1 MRKKKLLIAAGVVLV
16 GCVGAFA
23 FFSTQKPAPP
33 QVSTTELKQTTLRS
47 TVDASGL
54 VESTDEIKV
63 YAEVTAPID
72 SVAVKVGDRV
82 AAGDL
87 LCELDATDLRD
98 TLEQKEIALRTG
110 SQSSAQRI
118 ASAQKQ
124 YENDKGTLESGLN
137 TQVNAAKDQV
147 ASAQRALDDAKQQQA
162 DAQKRI
168 DQDLNSTMISL
179 NSQLEV
185 AKTALDRAKSAYNTR
200 RDEEGDRYKEL
211 KKDVKDQEDLVKA
224 RKKVLDQLKAQQLK
238 SPTDPSIAAEIA
250 NATARVQEAEETLT
264 EYKKALEDYE
274 ADDEGYDASDPTR
287 QSLKQLRQA
296 MEDAQQNYDTAQKN
310 LTAAQNSVTEEMSQY
325 VRAVESAQTTY
336 DNAVRSQKS
345 AETAASQALDT
356 AKDSIESE
364 KLAANTE
371 AQRAEISTLQEN
383 IEKCRVTAPAAGTI
397 TAVYAEENATVQ
409 GLLFIIENTDA
420 LQVTVKVKEY
430 DVTSIKEGMKAVIT
444 ADATGDA
451 EYEGVVQKIA
461 PAAAK
466 SQDGQAATG
475 SDVEFDTEVLVTT
488 ADTQLRVG
496 MNAKAK
502 IILEE
507 KADTLAV
514 AYDVLVDDG
523 KGGQEIYTTEKQADG
538 TYTVKAIPVT
548 TGIETDFE
556 VEVSGDGVS
565 AGLPVIA
572 DGKSVKVGQTVALAG
587 DTSSSGPES
596 SSVLFGGGA

>member
-16 GCVGAFA
+16 GCAGAFA

-33 QVSTTELKQTTLRS
+33 QVSTAELTQTTLRS

-54 VESTDEIKV
+54 VESTDEVKV
-63 YAEVTAPID
+63 YAEVTAPVG

-87 LCELDATDLRD
+87 LCELDTTDLRN

-110 SQSSAQRI
+110 SQSSEQRI

-124 YENDKGTLESGLN
+124 YENDKSTLESGLN
-137 TQVNAAKDQV
+137 TQINTAKDQV
-147 ASAQRALDDAKQQQA
+147 AAAQRALDDARQQQA

-168 DQDLNSTMISL
+168 DQDLNSTMIGL
-179 NSQLEV
+179 KSQVEV
-185 AKTALDRAKSAYNTR
+185 SKTALDRAKSAYNTR

-211 KKDVKDQEDLVKA
+211 KEDVKDQEDLVKA

-238 SPTDPSIAAEIA
+238 SPNDPSIAAEIV
-250 NATARVQEAEETLT
+250 NATARLQEAEETLT

-274 ADDEGYDASDPTR
+274 ADDEGYDPSDPTR

-325 VRAVESAQTTY
+325 VRAVDSAQDTY
-336 DNAVRSQKS
+336 DNAVRAQKS

-356 AKDSIESE
+356 AKDGIESE

-371 AQRAEISTLQEN
+371 AQRAEISALQEN
-383 IEKCRVTAPAAGTI
+383 IEKCRVTAPTAGTI
-397 TAVYAEENATVQ
+397 TAVYAEKNATVQ
-409 GLLFIIENTDA
+409 GLLFVIENTDA

-430 DVTSIKEGMKAVIT
+430 DVTSIKEGMKAVVT
-444 ADATGDA
+444 ADATGDV

-466 SQDGQAATG
+466 GPDGQAVTG
-475 SDVEFDTEVLVTT
+475 GDVEFDTEVLVTT
-488 ADTQLRVG
+488 ADTQLKVG

-507 KADTLAV
+507 KKDILAV
-514 AYDVLVDDG
+514 AYDALADDG
-523 KGGQEIYTTEKQADG
+523 KGGQVLYTAEKQADG
-538 TYTVKAIPVT
+538 TYTVQAVPVT

-556 VEVSGDGVS
+556 VEISGDGVS
-565 AGLPVIA
+565 SGMTIIP
-572 DGKSVKVGQTVALAG
+572 DGKSVKAGQTVTLAA
-587 DTSSSGPES
+587 DAES
-596 SSVLFGGGA
+596 SSVPSGGGA